1 VSTDGFLSSIAKHA
15 PEKNRMPELA
25 YIDPG
30 SGSLIIQGA
39 IASIVAVV
47 VFFRGQIARLIP
59 GRRQDEESTTT
70 STSSSTASSVD
81 DAAKGG

>member
-1 VSTDGFLSSIAKHA
+1 
-15 PEKNRMPELA
+15 MPELA

-59 GRRQDEESTTT
+59 GRRQDEESTTST
-70 STSSSTASSVD
+70 STTASSVD

>member
-1 VSTDGFLSSIAKHA
+1 MFGF
-15 PEKNRMPELA
+15 ELA

-39 IASIVAVV
+39 IASIVAAV

-59 GRRQDEESTTT
+59 GRRDQDE
-70 STSSSTASSVD
+70 SSSTATTSSASTSASSSSVD
-81 DAAKGG
+81 DAAQGG

>member
-1 VSTDGFLSSIAKHA
+1 MFGL
-15 PEKNRMPELA
+15 ELA

-39 IASIVAVV
+39 IASIVAAV

-59 GRRQDEESTTT
+59 GRRDSDEPDGSTSSTT
-70 STSSSTASSVD
+70 STSTTSVD
-81 DAAKGG
+81 DAARGG

>member
-1 VSTDGFLSSIAKHA
+1 MFGF
-15 PEKNRMPELA
+15 ELA

-39 IASIVAVV
+39 IASIVAAV

-59 GRRQDEESTTT
+59 GRREREE
-70 STSSSTASSVD
+70 SSSTAAPTSTSTSASTSSVD
-81 DAAKGG
+81 DAAHGG

>member
-1 VSTDGFLSSIAKHA
+1 MFGI
-15 PEKNRMPELA
+15 ELA

-39 IASIVAVV
+39 IASIVAAV

-59 GRRQDEESTTT
+59 GRRNQDESDTDAPTPTTA
-70 STSSSTASSVD
+70 SSTSVD
-81 DAAKGG
+81 DAAHGG

>member
-1 VSTDGFLSSIAKHA
+1 MFGF
-15 PEKNRMPELA
+15 ELA

-39 IASIVAVV
+39 IASIVAAV

-59 GRRQDEESTTT
+59 GRRDQEESSTTATTSSASTTT
-70 STSSSTASSVD
+70 SSSSVD
-81 DAAKGG
+81 DAAQGG

>member
-1 VSTDGFLSSIAKHA
+1 MF
-15 PEKNRMPELA
+15 ELA

-59 GRRQDEESTTT
+59 GRRQNDESTTT
-70 STSSSTASSVD
+70 TSSSTASSSVD

>member
-59 GRRQDEESTTT
+59 GRRQDEESTT
-70 STSSSTASSVD
+70 STSSTAASSVD

>member
-1 VSTDGFLSSIAKHA
+1 MFD
-15 PEKNRMPELA
+15 LA

-39 IASIVAVV
+39 IASIVAAV
-47 VFFRGQIARLIP
+47 VFFRGQIARFIP
-59 GRRQDEESTTT
+59 GRREHDESTTSA
-70 STSSSTASSVD
+70 STSSTSASSSVD